1 MGRLRPARI
10 AYSTLPVLGHH
21 EDARLL
27 ATLAGSLTPEQL
39 WVMSGRATNTIPSR
53 YEMRGLVPRMILPAI
68 CATGRA
74 YLLDKVHPPVLLAPL
89 DWVEGDPWQMQLAL
103 KPREEGY
110 VFEATLRRGEELRAL
125 SHPECVHS
133 TGVLFE
139 GTSVA
144 AVDIQEGYAWVQ
156 QFRTLPEMQI
166 KREEA
171 LEFLTELHRLPHLPE
186 IELPTDLT
194 LEEVRLRPT
203 PQLRVHAPVSDHRR
217 EPRLPVELT
226 FSYGGAVIEDGE
238 HSRAVCRPEERR
250 VIVRDLEVEE
260 ASRALLRDLGFR
272 PVRED
277 DSPPEW
283 ELLPSRLGAAVEALV
298 GAGWRVEAEG
308 RVYRAAHDFKIE
320 VRSNVDWFDLQGSV
334 RFGETTAKLPELLA
348 ALRRG
353 DNAIPLGDGTLGLL
367 PTEWLRR
374 YGLLAGLGTAE
385 DGVVRF
391 RRSQVGLLDTLLAA
405 QPEVRVD
412 ELFERTRAQLARFE
426 GIQAVDPPE
435 GFRGLLRGY
444 QREGLGWLHF
454 LREFGFGGCL
464 ADDMGLG
471 KTVMVLALLEAR
483 RQDRLRAHPQGGER
497 PGPSLVV
504 VPKSLVWNWQ
514 AETQRFTP
522 LIHLHDHTG
531 THRGEL
537 KGVLDEVDVVIT
549 TYGTLR
555 RDAVMFRNIEF
566 DYVILDEAQ
575 AIKNPDTDSAK
586 AARLLKAKHRLVLS
600 GTPIENH
607 LGELWSL
614 FEFLNPGMLGA
625 ASLFRP
631 GGGGLR
637 NPDEE
642 TRSALSRALR
652 PYVLRRTKEQVVSDL
667 PPKSEQTIFC
677 EMETKQQKLYNDL
690 RDHYRSLLRSKIE
703 RDGLNRSKMQVLEA
717 LLRLRQAACHPG
729 LLDDERRGDPSAKLD
744 LLLPRLIEV
753 IDEGHKA
760 IVFSQFTSLL
770 SIVRDRLDAD
780 QVNYAYLDGRTRD
793 RAGKVDQFQ
802 NDPECR
808 LFLVSLKAGGVGL
821 NLTAAEYVF
830 LLDPW
835 WNPAVEAQAIDR
847 AHRIGQTKPVF
858 AYRLIARG
866 TVEEK
871 ILELQSSKR
880 ALADAVINEDNAVL
894 RDLGRDDLELL
905 LS

>member
-1 MGRLRPARI
+1 MDLIATYSAMFSPEIRRRGEPYFRRGRVHILESDPHLIRATVQGNELYEIELRQTEKGLNIVCTCPAFRGRPGPCKHIWAVMLHARADDRPNPSAAPRPAKREAQAPRENLPEWKRRITGLRLSLEEQREIKAEAWPRGREILYAIDLLESRRGNAIILHVLTRDRKLAGGWGRLRPARI

-283 ELLPSRLGAAVEALV
+283 ELLPSRLGAAVETLV
-298 GAGWRVEAEG
+298 AAGWRVEAEG

-405 QPEVRVD
+405 QPEVRV
-412 ELFERTRAQLARFE
+412 
-426 GIQAVDPPE
+426 
-435 GFRGLLRGY
+435 
-444 QREGLGWLHF
+444 
-454 LREFGFGGCL
+454 
-464 ADDMGLG
+464 
-471 KTVMVLALLEAR
+471 
-483 RQDRLRAHPQGGER
+483 
-497 PGPSLVV
+497 
-504 VPKSLVWNWQ
+504 
-514 AETQRFTP
+514 
-522 LIHLHDHTG
+522 
-531 THRGEL
+531 
-537 KGVLDEVDVVIT
+537 
-549 TYGTLR
+549 
-555 RDAVMFRNIEF
+555 
-566 DYVILDEAQ
+566 
-575 AIKNPDTDSAK
+575 
-586 AARLLKAKHRLVLS
+586 
-600 GTPIENH
+600 
-607 LGELWSL
+607 
-614 FEFLNPGMLGA
+614 
-625 ASLFRP
+625 
-631 GGGGLR
+631 
-637 NPDEE
+637 
-642 TRSALSRALR
+642 
-652 PYVLRRTKEQVVSDL
+652 
-667 PPKSEQTIFC
+667 
-677 EMETKQQKLYNDL
+677 
-690 RDHYRSLLRSKIE
+690 
-703 RDGLNRSKMQVLEA
+703 
-717 LLRLRQAACHPG
+717 
-729 LLDDERRGDPSAKLD
+729 
-744 LLLPRLIEV
+744 
-753 IDEGHKA
+753 
-760 IVFSQFTSLL
+760 
-770 SIVRDRLDAD
+770 
-780 QVNYAYLDGRTRD
+780 
-793 RAGKVDQFQ
+793 
-802 NDPECR
+802 
-808 LFLVSLKAGGVGL
+808 
-821 NLTAAEYVF
+821 
-830 LLDPW
+830 
-835 WNPAVEAQAIDR
+835 
-847 AHRIGQTKPVF
+847 
-858 AYRLIARG
+858 
-866 TVEEK
+866 
-871 ILELQSSKR
+871 
-880 ALADAVINEDNAVL
+880 
-894 RDLGRDDLELL
+894 
-905 LS
+905 